1 MTHVS
6 AVKTEIAF
14 ERASNAAPWRHEC
27 SNDAD
32 TALKG
37 LYDAYYSR
45 LLAYVTRI
53 LADQHHA
60 EDVVQETMLRAWCH
74 ADPLT
79 PDRGSVW
86 GWLTRVAHNL
96 AIDRIRARRARPVEV
111 EVEETVEGAT
121 HGRNTDHSDT
131 VINMMF
137 VATMVNKLVPAHR
150 SVLHAVYYADRTASD
165 AASALGVPVGTVKS
179 RLHHALRNLKQTLEH
194 QR

>member
-1 MTHVS
+1 M
-6 AVKTEIAF
+6 F
-14 ERASNAAPWRHEC
+14 EGASNAAPRRHEC
-27 SNDAD
+27 SNNAD

-37 LYDAYYSR
+37 LYDDYYSR
-45 LLAYVTRI
+45 LLSYVTRI

-111 EVEETVEGAT
+111 EETVEGAT
-121 HGRNTDHSDT
+121 HGRNADHSDT
-131 VINMMF
+131 VINTMF

-150 SVLHAVYYADRTASD
+150 SVLHAVYYADHTASD
-165 AASALGVPVGTVKS
+165 AASVLGVPVGTVKS
-179 RLHHALRNLKQTLEH
+179 RLHHALRNLKKTLEH
-194 QR
+194 QH